1 MTARR
6 VPQRTLRRIVELATR
21 APSVHNTQP
30 WRWRGGPR
38 SRELYADRS
47 RTLPASD
54 PDGRNLV
61 ISCGA
66 ALHHAQVAAEALGWS
81 ATVTRLPDPDQP
93 DLLARLALVPGT
105 PSRHA
110 PELLEAIDK
119 RCTDRRRFTAWPVAD
134 DQLTHLAAQASSR
147 GAHGLPLTD
156 VSERFRAEVLINRA
170 IDVQHD
176 DREVMHEQQAWID
189 HGTVDGVPS
198 GVLPIP
204 ADLRSG
210 DHRRFA
216 TGLVDDMGGRE
227 VEGSDGLV
235 VLCAPTD
242 DPTAWLT
249 AGEALSAMWLAA
261 TIEGLSIVP
270 ISQVIEVAETRAAF
284 QLGVLGGMARPLVVI
299 RVGWQVIS
307 RRQLPRTPRRPV
319 SEILELT

>member
-30 WRWRGGPR
+30 WRWRGGPH
-38 SRELYADRS
+38 SLELYADRT
-47 RTLPASD
+47 RTLSASD

-61 ISCGA
+61 ISCGV

-81 ATVTRLPDPDQP
+81 VTATRFPDPGQP
-93 DLLARLALVPGT
+93 DLLARLVLAPGT

-119 RCTDRRRFTAWPVAD
+119 RCTDRRRFTAWPVPD
-134 DQLTHLAAQASSR
+134 DQLTHLAGQASSR
-147 GAHGLPLTD
+147 GAHALPLTD
-156 VSERFRAEVLINRA
+156 VSERFHAEVLVNRA

-176 DREVMHEQQAWID
+176 DLPVMQEQHAWID
-189 HGTVDGVPS
+189 HDAGDGVPS
-198 GVLPIP
+198 AVLPLP
-204 ADLRSG
+204 ADLRSR

-227 VEGSDGLV
+227 VEGSDGLIV
-235 VLCAPTD
+235 ICAPTD
-242 DPTAWLT
+242 DPAAWLT
-249 AGEALSAMWLAA
+249 AGEGLSAMWLAA
-261 TIEGLSIVP
+261 TVDGLSVVP

-284 QLGVLGGMARPLVVI
+284 ELEVLGGLARPLVVI
-299 RVGWQVIS
+299 RVGWQAIS

-319 SEILELT
+319 SEVLELT

>member
-1 MTARR
+1 VTARR
-6 VPQRTLRRIVELATR
+6 VPQRSLRRIVELATR

-30 WRWRGGPR
+30 WHWRGGPHVL
-38 SRELYADRS
+38 ELYADRS

-81 ATVTRLPDPDQP
+81 ATVTRFPDPDEP

-110 PELLEAIDK
+110 PEQLEAIDK

-147 GAHGLPLTD
+147 GAHALPLTD
-156 VSERFRAEVLINRA
+156 VSERFHAEVLINRA

-176 DREVMHEQQAWID
+176 DRQVMIEQHSWID

-235 VLCAPTD
+235 VLCAPAD
-242 DPTAWLT
+242 GPADWLT

-261 TIEGLSIVP
+261 TMEGLSIVP

-284 QLGVLGGMARPLVVI
+284 ELGVLGGLARPLVVI

-319 SEILELT
+319 AEVLELT